1 MVRLPGDRGGLPAVK
16 DLVSVTIDYE
26 TWIPLPEGK
35 RIDWEADVLSPAER
49 LMRLFEGEGAPLTFM
64 AEMGEYF
71 WLREN
76 APSLALRM
84 ERQWADALRRGHD
97 VQLHLHPNWLPELGA
112 AQVGGR
118 WKWDMSLAR
127 CEEYPGD
134 LSALVARCK
143 AALEEPLRRDNPGYA
158 VTAFRAGTYQ
168 VQPFRRLYEA
178 LTGNGIRV
186 DTSVFAG
193 GCSRDR
199 GYDFRLARSRHQPY
213 FANRFDPQ
221 LLAPPGERGL
231 VEIPVFTFLP
241 GERWF
246 LDGNEGPRIADR
258 LLRYLRFRLA
268 GQGNRSF
275 VMIGHTKA
283 SHDFERIGEGLRKL
297 ARTGRFAFVT
307 LSEMGRRAWEELS
320 AAEVSR
326 AAEGKAPGTARAVAR
341 LFPRPARPAV
351 ERTRLFTLLPL
362 DRNQVVA
369 LLAPASRWGS
379 ILTGE
384 RPWMRISPVDGTERR
399 GSDGEGSAD
408 AAVADGT
415 LTRVGDVPRT
425 LREIFRTLQTGGVFV
440 ASLPYR
446 VTPPAGSP
454 GCASQWDTT
463 PHEARM
469 RLEAE
474 GFRDVDAFLGE
485 EIVATA
491 DDLLAGPHTGTF
503 LVRAWKRDAP
513 TTREERAREA
523 MDWVY
528 RNLSPERSHEGSDAE
543 RILAGGHAF
552 CMGYAIVLGEILR
565 REGYPVRW
573 VTMVAKEHPRGR
585 GPERIETHEALAVT
599 IDGREATMD
608 PMANTIIPYAVSDII
623 RRPEL
628 AVAKEA
634 PNDQYV
640 ARGYHLYDTAFWYS
654 RVVRYAVRSR
664 IEEKHR
670 FVDVR

>member
-1 MVRLPGDRGGLPAVK
+1 MVRLPGDRGSLPAVR

-26 TWIPLPEGK
+26 TWNPLPEGK
-35 RIDWEADVLSPAER
+35 RVDWEEDVLSPAER

-76 APSLALRM
+76 APSVAVQM

-112 AQVGGR
+112 ACIDGR
-118 WKWDMSLAR
+118 WQWDMSLSR
-127 CEEYPGD
+127 CEDYPGD

-143 AALEEPLRRDNPGYA
+143 AALEEPLRRVNPGYA

-168 VQPFRRLYEA
+168 VQPFRRLYAA
-178 LTGNGIRV
+178 LTENGIPV

-193 GCSRDR
+193 GCSRER
-199 GYDFRLARSRHQPY
+199 GYDFRLARFRHQPY

-221 LLAPPGERGL
+221 LLSPPGERGL

-246 LDGNEGPRIADR
+246 LDGNEGPRIAER
-258 LLRYLRFRLA
+258 LLRYLRFRPT
-268 GQGNRSF
+268 GQGGRSF

-297 ARTGRFAFVT
+297 EKTGRFAFVT
-307 LSEMGRRAWEELS
+307 LSDMGNRAWGELS
-320 AAEVSR
+320 SEEASRGAE
-326 AAEGKAPGTARAVAR
+326 EEDPGTLRTGAR
-341 LFPRPARPAV
+341 LIRFPARSGK
-351 ERTRLFTLLPL
+351 ERARLFTLLPL
-362 DRNQVVA
+362 DRSRVVA
-369 LLAPASRWGS
+369 LLAPAARWDS
-379 ILTGE
+379 VLVAE
-384 RPWMRISPVDGTERR
+384 RTWLRISPMDGT
-399 GSDGEGSAD
+399 GACAADGEGLAD
-408 AAVADGT
+408 AVVADGT
-415 LTRVGDVPRT
+415 LARVGDLPRA
-425 LREIFRTLQTGGVFV
+425 LRGIFRILRRGGVFV

-446 VTPPAGSP
+446 VAPSTGST
-454 GCASQWDTT
+454 GCAARWDTT

-474 GFRDVDAFLGE
+474 GFLDVDTFLGE
-485 EIVATA
+485 EIVATT
-491 DDLLAGPHTGTF
+491 DHLLAGPRFGTF
-503 LVRAWKRDAP
+503 LVRAWKRDALA
-513 TTREERAREA
+513 TREVRAREA

-528 RNLSPERSHEGSDAE
+528 RNLSPETSHDGSEAE

-552 CMGYAIVLGEILR
+552 CMGYTIVLGEILR
-565 REGYPVRW
+565 REGFPVRW
-573 VTMVAKEHPRGR
+573 VTMVAKDHPRGR

-608 PMANTIIPYAVSDII
+608 PMANTFIPIAVTELF

-628 AVAKEA
+628 AMPKGA
-634 PNDQYV
+634 PDDRY
-640 ARGYHLYDTAFWYS
+640 ASRGYHLYDTAFWYS
-654 RVVRYAVRSR
+654 RVIRYAVRSR
-664 IEEKHR
+664 IEETHR
-670 FVDVR
+670 FTDVR